1 MKKINYISRLIF
13 AVSFLFIFTHVFSQK
28 ITPNP
33 KVDKDCSSETSTLP
47 ITAVITGLGKE
58 KVTLVT
64 FQYATTLFKP
74 WIRLDAKTF
83 LTTDKSNAKLQILD
97 WGFIA
102 DDDDDPFYSMNFNEQ
117 YYIKSRTLYDLYM
130 VFPEIPENAKLLN
143 IQEPG
148 KDGFFWRGIHINN
161 ATTEDLSKSS
171 PGYPQTDGFNPTG
184 SGTGFAISADGY
196 IATCHHVIANSS
208 VIKVRGINGDFEKTY
223 DAKIVSIDEKNDL
236 AILKVADATFSAV
249 PYNLEAIVSDV
260 GEDVF
265 VLGYPQTQ
273 HLGEELKLTTG
284 VISSRSGYRGDITTY
299 QISAQVLPGN
309 SGCPLFNNDGKV
321 IGVVNAKY
329 IEPNVS
335 YAVKLSYLQS
345 LIDNAK
351 INLRQPVSNTI
362 AGKTLA
368 EKVKTVRNYIYIIEV
383 Q

>member
-1 MKKINYISRLIF
+1 MKKLTLLFSIF
-13 AVSFLFIFTHVFSQK
+13 ALLITTSVFSQK

-33 KVDKDCSSETSTLP
+33 KVDKDCSDETSSLP
-47 ITAVITGLGKE
+47 ITAVITGLGGE

-74 WIRLDAKTF
+74 WISLDSKTS

-102 DDDDDPFYSMNFNEQ
+102 NDEDDPFYSMNFNEQ
-117 YYIKSRTLYDLYM
+117 YFIKSRTLYDLYM
-130 VFPEIPENAKLLN
+130 VFPEIPESVKLVN
-143 IQEPG
+143 IQESV
-148 KDGFFWRGIHINN
+148 KDGFFWKGININN

-171 PGYPQTDGFNPTG
+171 PGYPPTDGFNPTG
-184 SGTGFAISADGY
+184 SGTGFAINADGY

-208 VIKVRGINGDFEKTY
+208 VIKIRGINGDYEKPY
-223 DAKIVSIDEKNDL
+223 DAIIVSVDEKNDL
-236 AILKVADATFSAV
+236 AILKITDATFPNV
-249 PYNLEAIVSDV
+249 PYNLEAILSEV

-284 VISSRSGYRGDITTY
+284 VISSRSGYRGDVTTY

-335 YAVKLSYLQS
+335 YAVKLTYLQS
-345 LIDNAK
+345 LIDNSK
-351 INLRQPVSNTI
+351 INMRQPVSNSFT
-362 AGKTLA
+362 GKSLA
-368 EKVKTVRNYIYIIEV
+368 EKVKAVRNYIYIIEV

>member
-1 MKKINYISRLIF
+1 MKKLSVFLSILAFLI
-13 AVSFLFIFTHVFSQK
+13 TTNVFSQK

-33 KVDKDCSSETSTLP
+33 TVDKDCSDETSALP

-74 WIRLDAKTF
+74 WIRLDSKTF

-97 WGFIA
+97 WGIIT
-102 DDDDDPFYSMNFNEQ
+102 DDEDDPFYSMNFNEK
-117 YYIKSRTLYDLYM
+117 YFTKSRTLYDLYM
-130 VFPEIPENAKLLN
+130 VFPAIPDNAKLVN

-148 KDGFFWRGIHINN
+148 KDGFFWQGIHINN

-171 PGYPQTDGFNPTG
+171 PGYPQSDGFNPTG
-184 SGTGFAISADGY
+184 SGTGFAINADGY

-362 AGKTLA
+362 AGKSLA